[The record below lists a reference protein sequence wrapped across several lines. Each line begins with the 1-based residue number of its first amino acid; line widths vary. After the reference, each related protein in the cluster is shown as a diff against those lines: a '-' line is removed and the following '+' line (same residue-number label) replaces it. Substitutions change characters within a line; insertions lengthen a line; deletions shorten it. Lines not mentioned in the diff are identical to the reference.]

1 MPAVGGGKL
10 RPAYVRACM
19 VYGEH
24 LRLCSP
30 AGLRQKMAVQEAEER
45 SIASAVNAAVSAV
58 KEGAGDTS
66 SWSPTL
72 RKK

>member
-1 MPAVGGGKL
+1 M
-10 RPAYVRACM
+10 RACM

-58 KEGAGDTS
+58 KGGAGDTS